1 MKITPETLPQ
11 VPKIRNLA
19 VSPDGRTL
27 ALVVE
32 VLDGP
37 RFQNVMWH
45 VATDGS
51 APPRPVDLGGLQASQ
66 PAYLEDG
73 SLLFCSTPPEP
84 SPGPEASSVYLL
96 SPGAG
101 APRCVLTVPGGISA
115 MKVAPSGW
123 VLLRAWMFPGIRD
136 LAEDAAIGAARAAAG
151 ADAVLFGELETRD
164 EGRLFGPRLPRLL
177 RFHVD
182 APDTQTD
189 LTPNAGSGLVESD
202 QAISPDG
209 SKVVTSWKKVAAH
222 GFRDY
227 SLELIDASGQRA
239 IAVDGQFTAPVI
251 SPDGRFVVSEKLNV
265 GTPLRA
271 ERISLWLVDLEK
283 EEGSDLTGDFPLWTD
298 VPFWAPDSRSVYFVA
313 DERGHAPIFRVNVET
328 REIEKV
334 AEGSF
339 AAEYGGA
346 GPCASAVDGT
356 VFGVRSS
363 YSEVPRLVRVDRTAP
378 QGERI
383 KKLPF
388 FGDEVEVN
396 GIASEMTCRTK
407 DDFEIHSHLV
417 MPLGAS
423 AGAPVPL
430 VLWAHGGPRG
440 WNAQNFWL
448 RCPYFLAER
457 GYAVL
462 MVNPGRSTGYG
473 QALMQR
479 GWSDHAAHIPDD
491 LLAALDEAVKRPD
504 IDGDKLAAMG
514 HSFGGYMANWLA
526 GRSQQFKAIVISEG
540 VWTWELDQGL
550 SAKPTMWEEEL
561 GDPYKNP
568 VAWARNS
575 PKQNLEYISTPMLLL
590 HGGRSHLMPQV
601 LQEWTDLIRHD
612 VPAKFLFMPEEGHF
626 LNRKPSDVVI
636 YHQTVLA
643 FLDHYVLGKP
653 WVQPE
658 LLGRQVT

>member
-1 MKITPETLPQ
+1 MKITPEALPQ

-19 VSPDGRTL
+19 VSSDGGTL

-32 VLDGP
+32 VLDGA
-37 RFQNVMWH
+37 RFRNALWEVP
-45 VATDGS
+45 ADGS
-51 APPRPVDLGGLQASQ
+51 RPPTVVDLAGLQVSQ
-66 PAYLEDG
+66 PAYLADG
-73 SLLFCSTPPEP
+73 SMVFCAAPPEP
-84 SPGPEASSVYLL
+84 SPEPEARSVYLL
-96 SPGAG
+96 PPDGE
-101 APRCVLTVPGGISA
+101 APRCLLTVPGGVSA
-115 MKVAPSGW
+115 MEVALSGW
-123 VLLRAWMFPGIRD
+123 VLLRAWMFPRAHD
-136 LAEDAAIGAARAAAG
+136 LAEDRAIGAMRADAG
-151 ADAVLFGELETRD
+151 ADAVLFEELETRD

-177 RFHVD
+177 RFHVESPD
-182 APDTQTD
+182 ALAD
-189 LTPNAGSGLVESD
+189 LTPTAGSGLVESD

-227 SLELIDASGQRA
+227 SLELIDASGQRT
-239 IAVDGQFTAPVI
+239 IAVDGQFTAPAI

-265 GTPLRA
+265 GTPERA
-271 ERISLWLVDLEK
+271 ERISLWLVDLDK
-283 EEGSDLTGDFPLWTD
+283 EEGFDLTGSFPLWTD
-298 VPFWAPDSRSVYFVA
+298 VPFWAPDSRFVYFVA
-313 DERGHAPIFRVNVET
+313 DERGLAPIFRVSVET
-328 REIEKV
+328 GEIEKV
-334 AEGSF
+334 ADGSY
-339 AAEYGGA
+339 AAQYGGA
-346 GPCASAVDGT
+346 RPWASPAGDAI
-356 VFGVRSS
+356 FGVRYS
-363 YSEVPRLVRVDRTAP
+363 YSEVPRLVRIDPAAP
-378 QGERI
+378 QGECI

-388 FGDEVEVN
+388 FGDEVELN
-396 GIASEMTCRTK
+396 GTASEMTCRTK

-417 MPLGAS
+417 MPLVAS
-423 AGAPVPL
+423 AEAPVPL

-473 QALMQR
+473 QALMER

-491 LLAALDEAVKRPD
+491 LLAALDGALQRPD
-504 IDGDKLAAMG
+504 IDGGKLAAMG

-526 GRSQQFKAIVISEG
+526 GRSQQFRAIVISEG
-540 VWTWELDQGL
+540 VWSWELDQGL

-575 PKQNLEYISTPMLLL
+575 PKQNLAYISTPMLLL
-590 HGGRSHLMPQV
+590 HGGKSHLVPQV
-601 LQEWTDLIRHD
+601 LQEWTDLKRHD
-612 VPAKFLFMPEEGHF
+612 VPAKFLWMPEEGHF

-653 WVQPE
+653 WLQPG
-658 LLGRQVT
+658 LLG

>member
-1 MKITPETLPQ
+1 VKITPETLPQ
-11 VPKIRNLA
+11 IPKIRNLA
-19 VSPDGRTL
+19 VSPDGKTL
-27 ALVVE
+27 TLVVE
-32 VLDGP
+32 VLDGA
-37 RFQNVMWH
+37 RFRSVLWH
-45 VATDGS
+45 IAADGS
-51 APPRPVDLGGLQASQ
+51 RPPEAVDLSGLQVSQ

-73 SLLFCSTPPEP
+73 SLLFCAAPPEP
-84 SPGPEASSVYLL
+84 SPEPEARSVYLL
-96 SPGAG
+96 PPGAG
-101 APRCVLTVPGGISA
+101 TPRCLLTVPGGVSA
-115 MKVAPSGW
+115 MEVAPSGW
-123 VLLRAWMFPGIRD
+123 VLLGAWMFPRAHD
-136 LAEDAAIGAARAAAG
+136 LAEDAAIGARRAEAG
-151 ADAVLFGELETRD
+151 ADAVLFEELETRD

-182 APDTQTD
+182 DPDAQAD

-202 QAISPDG
+202 QTISPDG
-209 SKVVTSWKKVAAH
+209 SRVVCSWKKVAAH

-239 IAVDGQFTAPVI
+239 IAVDGQFTLPVI
-251 SPDGRFVVSEKLNV
+251 SPDGRFVVAEKLNV

-271 ERISLWLVDLEK
+271 ERISLWLVDLDK
-283 EEGSDLTGDFPLWTD
+283 EEGFDLTGDFPLWTD
-298 VPFWAPDSRSVYFVA
+298 VPFWGHDSRFVYFVA
-313 DERGHAPIFRVNVET
+313 DERGHAPIFRVNIET

-334 AEGSF
+334 AEGSY
-339 AAEYGGA
+339 AALYSGA
-346 GPCASAVDGT
+346 APCASPVEESL
-356 VFGVRSS
+356 FGICSS
-363 YSEVPRLVRVDRTAP
+363 YTDVPRLVRIDCSMPHGTQV
-378 QGERI
+378 

-388 FGDEVEVN
+388 FGDEVELN
-396 GIASEMTCRTK
+396 GTASEMTCRTK

-423 AGAPVPL
+423 ADAPVPL

-473 QALMQR
+473 QALLQR

-540 VWTWELDQGL
+540 VWSWELDQGL

-575 PKQNLEYISTPMLLL
+575 PKQNLADISTPMLLL
-590 HGGRSHLMPQV
+590 HGGKSALMSQA

-612 VPAKFLFMPEEGHF
+612 VAAKFLFMPEEGHF

-643 FLDHYVLGKP
+643 FLDHYVLGAP
-653 WVQPE
+653 WVQPT
-658 LLGRQVT
+658 LLG

>member
-1 MKITPETLPQ
+1 VKITPETLPL
-11 VPKIRNLA
+11 VPKIRHLA
-19 VSPDGRTL
+19 VSVDGKTL

-32 VLDGP
+32 VLDGAKF
-37 RFQNVMWH
+37 RNDLWH
-45 VATDGS
+45 IAADGS
-51 APPRPVDLGGLQASQ
+51 ESAREVDLGGRQVSQ
-66 PAYLEDG
+66 PAYLADG
-73 SLLFCSTPPEP
+73 SLLFCSAPPEP
-84 SPGPEASSVYLL
+84 SPEAEARSVYLI
-96 SPGAG
+96 PAG
-101 APRCVLTVPGGISA
+101 GGTPRCLLTIPGGISA
-115 MKVAPSGW
+115 MEVAPSGW
-123 VLLRAWMFPGIRD
+123 VLLRAWMFPRAHD
-136 LAEDAAIGAARAAAG
+136 LAEDAAIGARRAEAG
-151 ADAVLFGELETRD
+151 ADAVLFEELEVRD

-182 APDTQTD
+182 APDTQAD
-189 LTPNAGSGLVESD
+189 LTPNAGSGLVEGD

-209 SKVVTSWKKVAAH
+209 SKVVTTWKKVAAH

-227 SLELIDASGQRA
+227 SLELIDASGQRT
-239 IAVDGQFTAPVI
+239 IAVDGQFTQPAI
-251 SPDGRFVVSEKLNV
+251 SPDGRFVVAEKLNV
-265 GTPLRA
+265 GTPSRA
-271 ERISLWLVDLEK
+271 ERISLWLVDLDTA
-283 EEGSDLTGDFPLWTD
+283 EGFDLTGDFPLWTD
-298 VPFWAPDSRSVYFVA
+298 MPFWGPDSRLVYFVA

-328 REIEKV
+328 RQIDKV
-334 AEGSF
+334 AEGSY
-339 AAEYGGA
+339 APLYSGA
-346 GPCASAVDGT
+346 GPCSSPLEDT
-356 VFGVRSS
+356 IFGVRYS
-363 YSEVPRLVRVDRTAP
+363 YSEVPRLVRIDDSAQRA
-378 QGERI
+378 RI
-383 KKLPF
+383 ETLPF
-388 FGDEVEVN
+388 FGNEVELN
-396 GIASEMTCRTK
+396 GTASEMTCRTK

-423 AGAPVPL
+423 ADDPVPL

-448 RCPYFLAER
+448 RCPYVLAER

-526 GRSQQFKAIVISEG
+526 GRSQQFKAIVVSEG
-540 VWTWELDQGL
+540 VWSWELDQGI

-575 PKQNLEYISTPMLLL
+575 PKQNLADISTPMLLL
-590 HGGRSHLMPQV
+590 HGGRSALMSQA
-601 LQEWTDLIRHD
+601 LQEWTDLFRHD
-612 VPAKFLFMPEEGHF
+612 VPAKFLFMPQEGHF
-626 LNRKPSDVVI
+626 LDRTPSDVVI

-643 FLDHYVLGKP
+643 FLDHYVLDKP
-653 WVQPE
+653 WVQPA
-658 LLGRQVT
+658 LLG

>member
-1 MKITPETLPQ
+1 VKITPEALPQ

-19 VSPDGRTL
+19 VSSDGRAL

-32 VLDGP
+32 VLDGA
-37 RFQNVMWH
+37 RFRNALWH
-45 VATDGS
+45 VAADGS
-51 APPRPVDLGGLQASQ
+51 TPPGEVDLGGLQVSQ
-66 PAYLEDG
+66 PAYIADG
-73 SLLFCSTPPEP
+73 SLLFCSVPPEP
-84 SPGPEASSVYLL
+84 SPEPEAQSVYLL
-96 SPGAG
+96 RPGG
-101 APRCVLTVPGGISA
+101 DTPRCLLTIPGGISA
-115 MKVAPSGW
+115 MEVTPHGW
-123 VLLRAWMFPGIRD
+123 VLLRAWMFPRAHD
-136 LAEDAAIGAARAAAG
+136 LAEDAAIGAMRAEAG
-151 ADAVLFGELETRD
+151 ANAVLFEELETRD

-182 APDTQTD
+182 APGTQTD

-209 SKVVTSWKKVAAH
+209 SKVVTTWKKVATR

-227 SLELIDASGQRA
+227 SLELIDDSGRRT
-239 IAVDGQFTAPVI
+239 IAVDGQFTAPAI

-265 GTPLRA
+265 GTPQRA
-271 ERISLWLVDLEK
+271 ERISLWLVDLDK
-283 EEGSDLTGDFPLWTD
+283 EEGFDLTGDFPLWTD
-298 VPFWAPDSRSVYFVA
+298 VPFWSRDSRFVYFVA

-334 AEGSF
+334 ADGSY
-339 AAEYGGA
+339 AAVYGGA
-346 GPCASAVDGT
+346 RPCVSPVGDT
-356 VFGVRSS
+356 VFGVRYS
-363 YSEVPRLVRVDRTAP
+363 YSEVPRLVRIECSAP
-378 QGERI
+378 PGARI

-388 FGDEVEVN
+388 FGDEVELN
-396 GIASEMTCRTK
+396 GTASEMTCRTK

-417 MPLGAS
+417 MPPRAS
-423 AGAPVPL
+423 AEAPAPL

-440 WNAQNFWL
+440 WNSQNFWL
-448 RCPYFLAER
+448 RCPYVLAER

-473 QALMQR
+473 QALMER

-504 IDGDKLAAMG
+504 IDGSKLAAMG

-540 VWTWELDQGL
+540 VWSWELDQGL

-575 PKQNLEYISTPMLLL
+575 PRQNLEYISTPMLLL
-590 HGGRSHLMPQV
+590 HGGKSALMSQA

-653 WVQPE
+653 WVQPA
-658 LLGRQVT
+658 LLG

>member
-1 MKITPETLPQ
+1 VKITPETLPQ
-11 VPKIRNLA
+11 VPKIRYLA
-19 VSPDGRTL
+19 ISSDGRTL
-27 ALVVE
+27 ALAVE
-32 VLDGP
+32 VLDGA
-37 RFQNVMWH
+37 RFRHALWQ
-45 VATDGS
+45 VASDGS
-51 APPRPVDLGGLQASQ
+51 EPPRAVDVGGLQVSQ
-66 PAYLEDG
+66 PAYLADG
-73 SLLFCSTPPEP
+73 SLLFCSAPPEP
-84 SPGPEASSVYLL
+84 SPEPDARSVYLL
-96 SPGAG
+96 PPGGG
-101 APRCVLTVPGGISA
+101 APRCLLTIPGGISA
-115 MKVAPSGW
+115 MEVAAGGS
-123 VLLRAWMFPGIRD
+123 VLLRAWMFPRARD
-136 LAEDAAIGAARAAAG
+136 LAEDAAIGARRAEAE
-151 ADAVLFGELETRD
+151 ADAVLFEELETRD

-182 APDTQTD
+182 AADSPAD
-189 LTPNAGSGLVESD
+189 LTPSAGSGLVESD
-202 QAISPDG
+202 QAVSPDG
-209 SKVVTSWKKVAAH
+209 SRVVTTWKKVAAH

-227 SLELIDASGQRA
+227 SLELIDASGQRT
-239 IAVDGQFTAPVI
+239 IAADGQFTAPAI
-251 SPDGRFVVSEKLNV
+251 SPDGRFVVAEKLNV

-271 ERISLWLVDLEK
+271 ERISLWLVDLDK
-283 EEGSDLTGDFPLWTD
+283 EEGFDLTGDFPLWTD
-298 VPFWAPDSRSVYFVA
+298 VPFWSADSRFVYYVA

-334 AEGSF
+334 AEGSY
-339 AAEYGGA
+339 AAMYSGA
-346 GPCASAVDGT
+346 RPCASPVEDV
-356 VFGVRSS
+356 VFGVRAS
-363 YSEVPRLVRVDRTAP
+363 YTDVPRLVRVDCSAP
-378 QGERI
+378 QGSRI

-388 FGDEVEVN
+388 FGDEVELN
-396 GIASEMTCRTK
+396 GTASEMTCRTK

-423 AGAPVPL
+423 ADAPAPL

-473 QALMQR
+473 QALMER

-491 LLAALDEAVKRPD
+491 LLAALDEALKRPD
-504 IDGDKLAAMG
+504 VDGDKLAAMG

-526 GRSQQFKAIVISEG
+526 GRSQQFKAVVISEG
-540 VWTWELDQGL
+540 VWSWELDQGL

-575 PKQNLEYISTPMLLL
+575 PKQNLADISTPMLLL
-590 HGGRSHLMPQV
+590 HGGKSHLVPQV

-636 YHQTVLA
+636 YHETVLA
-643 FLDHYVLGKP
+643 FLDHHVLGKP
-653 WVQPE
+653 WMQPA
-658 LLGRQVT
+658 LLG